1 MLYEML
7 VIAKLKIID
16 QFLDPK
22 DIGHGEENYIFVNKW
37 NLRKDKVSLE
47 YVYFAELGQS

>member
-1 MLYEML
+1 MDMLYEML

-37 NLRKDKVSLE
+37 
-47 YVYFAELGQS
+47 VYIKYCIL